1 MKRAR
6 SSAVCL
12 LWAGVLLPLS
22 AVSSEPRESRAE
34 KDAYWVFVGTY
45 TEEKHQSKG
54 IYRFE
59 LDPATGNLS
68 HRALAAETK
77 NPSFLAIH
85 PNHKYLYAVG
95 ELGKFNGQKS
105 GAVSAFAIDPKTG
118 DLTLLNQQPSGGP
131 GPCHVTVDRVGKH
144 VLAANYEGGSAC
156 VLPIRSDGGLGEA
169 SEVVHHRGSSVNKQ
183 RQEAAHAH
191 SINLDAANRF
201 AFVADL
207 GLDKVMIYRYD
218 AEKGKLPANDPPF
231 VAVTPG
237 SGPRHFAFH
246 PDGRH
251 AYVINELASTVT
263 AMDYD
268 PEHGVLKPIQTV
280 STLPEDSKG
289 ENTTAEVQVHPSG
302 KFLYGSNRGHNSI
315 AVFKID
321 AKTGELTPAGRQGGD
336 IKIPRNF
343 GIDPTGKYLL
353 VANQESDSIVVFR
366 IDPDSGELTPT
377 GAKAEVPMPV
387 CVKMMAIPQ

>member
-1 MKRAR
+1 
-6 SSAVCL
+6 
-12 LWAGVLLPLS
+12 
-22 AVSSEPRESRAE
+22 
-34 KDAYWVFVGTY
+34 
-45 TEEKHQSKG
+45 
-54 IYRFE
+54 
-59 LDPATGNLS
+59 
-68 HRALAAETK
+68 
-77 NPSFLAIH
+77 
-85 PNHKYLYAVG
+85 
-95 ELGKFNGQKS
+95 
-105 GAVSAFAIDPKTG
+105 
-118 DLTLLNQQPSGGP
+118 
-131 GPCHVTVDRVGKH
+131 
-144 VLAANYEGGSAC
+144 
-156 VLPIRSDGGLGEA
+156 
-169 SEVVHHRGSSVNKQ
+169 
-183 RQEAAHAH
+183 
-191 SINLDAANRF
+191 
-201 AFVADL
+201 
-207 GLDKVMIYRYD
+207 
-218 AEKGKLPANDPPF
+218 
-231 VAVTPG
+231 
-237 SGPRHFAFH
+237 
-246 PDGRH
+246 
-251 AYVINELASTVT
+251 
-263 AMDYD
+263 MDYD

>member
-1 MKRAR
+1 
-6 SSAVCL
+6 L
-12 LWAGVLLPLS
+12 FLAGILLPLS
-22 AVSSEPRESRAE
+22 AAFSGPRDFQDNKDAE
-34 KDAYWVFVGTY
+34 KLWVFVGTY
-45 TEEKHQSKG
+45 TEGGHHSEG

-95 ELGKFNGQKS
+95 ELEKFNGQKS